1 MSEQEKRPITIVLVD
16 DLAQT
21 RDSIKKLFSFE
32 SGFEVIGEAS
42 NGLEGVEIV
51 KELKPDIVLMDI
63 KMPDM
68 DGIETARIL
77 TQTIP
82 TTGII
87 MMSVMNDEEH
97 RQLSKLAGARAFLSK
112 PVTFDDL
119 FDTIRQV
126 YQEL

>member
-1 MSEQEKRPITIVLVD
+1 VPVQEKRPIRIVLVD
-16 DLAQT
+16 DLIQT

-32 SGFEVIGEAS
+32 SDFEIIGEAG
-42 NGLEGVEIV
+42 NGLEGVDVV

-77 TQTIP
+77 TETIP
-82 TTGII
+82 TVGII
-87 MMSVMNDEEH
+87 MMSVMNDEEN

-119 FDTIRQV
+119 FSTVRQV
-126 YQEL
+126 YEEL

>member
-1 MSEQEKRPITIVLVD
+1 MSEQKKQPITIVLVD

-21 RDSIKKLFSFE
+21 RDSIKRLFAFE
-32 SGFEVIGEAS
+32 SDFEVIGEAG
-42 NGLEGVEIV
+42 NGIEGVDVV
-51 KELKPDIVLMDI
+51 KKLKPNIVLMDI

-77 TQTIP
+77 TETIP
-82 TTGII
+82 TTGVI

-97 RQLSKLAGARAFLSK
+97 RQLAKLAGARAFLSK

-119 FDTIRQV
+119 YDTVRQV
-126 YQEL
+126 YEEL